1 MQNTANMSGAS
12 GQNFG
17 EKEDFKLEEKVTAE
31 SEGIRLL
38 CIYINY
44 IITIIEQ
51 GYLQSYVDFF
61 YITTDTTPSEIQ
73 PSIKLKEE

>member
-1 MQNTANMSGAS
+1 MSGAS

-38 CIYINY
+38 CKFNYRFIMLNVQNRAIYSHMWTFSI
-44 IITIIEQ
+44 
-51 GYLQSYVDFF
+51 LQRTQLQVKSNRVL
-61 YITTDTTPSEIQ
+61 S
-73 PSIKLKEE
+73 

>member
-31 SEGIRLL
+31 SEGIRMLCKCDMLL
-38 CIYINY
+38 MKYFS
-44 IITIIEQ
+44 IE
-51 GYLQSYVDFF
+51 
-61 YITTDTTPSEIQ
+61 
-73 PSIKLKEE
+73 

>member
-38 CIYINY
+38 CKFWFSIY
-44 IITIIEQ
+44 
-51 GYLQSYVDFF
+51 L
-61 YITTDTTPSEIQ
+61 
-73 PSIKLKEE
+73 

>member
-1 MQNTANMSGAS
+1 MSGAS

-38 CIYINY
+38 CKLFQYLSI
-44 IITIIEQ
+44 
-51 GYLQSYVDFF
+51 LQSRAIFNHMLTSSTSQLTLLQVRF
-61 YITTDTTPSEIQ
+61 SQ
-73 PSIKLKEE
+73 ALN

>member
-1 MQNTANMSGAS
+1 MAYHNCFLLLQKKSTGKKYMQNTANMSGAS

-38 CIYINY
+38 CMSVKI
-44 IITIIEQ
+44 
-51 GYLQSYVDFF
+51 
-61 YITTDTTPSEIQ
+61 
-73 PSIKLKEE
+73 

>member
-38 CIYINY
+38 CMFLKILHDYY
-44 IITIIEQ
+44 RAGLSSIIC
-51 GYLQSYVDFF
+51 
-61 YITTDTTPSEIQ
+61 
-73 PSIKLKEE
+73 

>member
-38 CIYINY
+38 CMSFKI
-44 IITIIEQ
+44 
-51 GYLQSYVDFF
+51 
-61 YITTDTTPSEIQ
+61 
-73 PSIKLKEE
+73 

>member
-1 MQNTANMSGAS
+1 MSGAS

-38 CIYINY
+38 CKFNYCFIMLNLQNRAIYSHMWTFSI
-44 IITIIEQ
+44 
-51 GYLQSYVDFF
+51 LQRTQLQVKSNRVL
-61 YITTDTTPSEIQ
+61 S
-73 PSIKLKEE
+73 

>member
-38 CIYINY
+38 CKLFQNLSI
-44 IITIIEQ
+44 
-51 GYLQSYVDFF
+51 LQSRAIFNHMLTSSTSQLTLLQVRF
-61 YITTDTTPSEIQ
+61 SQ
-73 PSIKLKEE
+73 ASS

>member
-17 EKEDFKLEEKVTAE
+17 GEKDADFKLEEKVTAE

-38 CIYINY
+38 CKSQIYLK
-44 IITIIEQ
+44 II
-51 GYLQSYVDFF
+51 
-61 YITTDTTPSEIQ
+61 
-73 PSIKLKEE
+73 

>member
-31 SEGIRLL
+31 SEGIRML
-38 CIYINY
+38 CKFDILMMMYY
-44 IITIIEQ
+44 FQ
-51 GYLQSYVDFF
+51 
-61 YITTDTTPSEIQ
+61 
-73 PSIKLKEE
+73 

>member
-1 MQNTANMSGAS
+1 MSGAS

-38 CIYINY
+38 CKFNYSFIMLNLQNRAIYSHMWTFSI
-44 IITIIEQ
+44 
-51 GYLQSYVDFF
+51 LQRTQLQVKSNRVL
-61 YITTDTTPSEIQ
+61 S
-73 PSIKLKEE
+73 